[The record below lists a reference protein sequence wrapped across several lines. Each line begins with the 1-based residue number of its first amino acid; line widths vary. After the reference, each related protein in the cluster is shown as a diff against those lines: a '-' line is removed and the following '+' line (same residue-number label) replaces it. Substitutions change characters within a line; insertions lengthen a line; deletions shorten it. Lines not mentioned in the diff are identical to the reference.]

1 MQEHVDV
8 DRLIGLARSLI
19 AVGTPNPPGNEVALA
34 GTLRDA
40 LAPWAP
46 SWTEVE
52 PAPGRLSLIARLPGA
67 GDGGG
72 AGGRPT
78 LIVNGHTDVVPAVAE
93 RWSSDPFL
101 PSVVDGR
108 LYGRGSADMKGGLA
122 AAICAL
128 ATLEAAG
135 YEPACDIVFQFVAD
149 EERGGALGT
158 RALLETG
165 LVRGDACLVPEPTS
179 LAVCVAERGLLQGE
193 ILVKGRPAHGS
204 RPREGVS
211 AVEIGARVAL
221 ALHAADF
228 GGPDHPLL
236 GKPTA
241 NVGTFYG
248 GSALN
253 VVAEQ
258 ARVGFDRRLL
268 PGTSLEE
275 AIGGLHRRI
284 EGAGLGAVDYE
295 IKVQDYGEGSE
306 MSADHPFAALVRRCV
321 SSVTGRATPTIGMTF
336 TTDARFVRNQGGI
349 PAVVCGPGDIA
360 QAHGIDE
367 WADVSQL
374 VEATAAY
381 ADLYRCFG
389 AGAPEPPGRP
399 APLVSWSLVASPT
412 RPPPPR
418 PPRRPGG
425 AARGRRPPAS
435 GG

>member
-8 DRLIGLARSLI
+8 DRLIDLARALI
-19 AVGTPNPPGNEVALA
+19 ATGTPNPPGNEAAVAA
-34 GTLRDA
+34 ILRDA
-40 LAPWAP
+40 LAPWKP

-52 PAPGRLSLIARLPGA
+52 PAPGRLSLIARLA
-67 GDGGG
+67 GGGGGRPGGG
-72 AGGRPT
+72 AGAATRPI
-78 LIVNGHTDVVPAVAE
+78 LIVNGHTDVVPVVPE
-93 RWSSDPFL
+93 RWSSDPFT

-135 YEPACDIVFQFVAD
+135 HEAACDIVFQFVAD

-158 RALLETG
+158 RALLESG
-165 LVRGDACLVPEPTS
+165 LLQGDACLVPEPTS

-193 ILVKGRPAHGS
+193 ILIKGRPAHGS
-204 RPREGVS
+204 RPRDGVS
-211 AVEIGARVAL
+211 AVEIGAQIAL

-236 GKPTA
+236 GQPTA
-241 NVGTFYG
+241 NVGTFHG

-268 PGTSLEE
+268 PGTSLDE
-275 AIGGLHRRI
+275 AIAGLRRRI
-284 EGAGLGAVDYE
+284 DGAGLAAIDYDIE
-295 IKVQDYGEGSE
+295 VRDYGEGSE
-306 MSADHPFAALVRRCV
+306 MSVDHPFAALVRQCITA
-321 SSVTGRATPTIGMTF
+321 VTGRATPTIGMTF
-336 TTDARFVRNQGGI
+336 TTDARFVRNQAGI
-349 PAVVCGPGDIA
+349 PAVVCGPGDVA

-367 WADVSQL
+367 WASVSQL

-381 ADLYRCFG
+381 ADLYRSFG
-389 AGAPEPPGRP
+389 AVP
-399 APLVSWSLVASPT
+399 A
-412 RPPPPR
+412 
-418 PPRRPGG
+418 
-425 AARGRRPPAS
+425 
-435 GG
+435 

>member
-1 MQEHVDV
+1 VDEHVDV
-8 DRLIGLARSLI
+8 ERLVDLASTLI
-19 AVGTPNPPGNEVALA
+19 AVGTANPPGNEAALA
-34 GTLRDA
+34 GVLRDA
-40 LAPWAP
+40 LAPWGP

-52 PAPGRLSLIARLPGA
+52 PAPGRLSLVARVPGPGGGGTSPGA
-67 GDGGG
+67 
-72 AGGRPT
+72 RPT

-93 RWSSDPFL
+93 RWSRGPFD

-128 ATLEAAG
+128 ATLESAG
-135 YEPACDIVFQFVAD
+135 DGPACDIVFQFVAD

-158 RALLETG
+158 RALLGAG
-165 LVRGDACLVPEPTS
+165 LIRGDACLVPEPTS

-211 AVEIGARVAL
+211 AVELGAQVVL

-228 GGPDHPLL
+228 GGPDHLLL
-236 GKPTA
+236 GRPTA
-241 NVGTFYG
+241 NVGTFHG

-268 PGTSLEE
+268 PGVSLEE
-275 AIGGLHRRI
+275 AIEGLHRRL
-284 EGAGLGAVDYE
+284 ESAGLGTVDYE
-295 IKVQDYGEGSE
+295 IAVQDYGEGSE
-306 MSADHPFAALVRRCV
+306 MSADHPFAELVRQCTAT
-321 SSVTGRATPTIGMTF
+321 VTGRPTPTIGMTF

-349 PAVVCGPGDIA
+349 PTVVCGPGDIA

-367 WADVSQL
+367 WVDIGQL
-374 VEATAAY
+374 VAATAAY
-381 ADLYRCFG
+381 AAIYRAFG
-389 AGAPEPPGRP
+389 AVGP
-399 APLVSWSLVASPT
+399 
-412 RPPPPR
+412 
-418 PPRRPGG
+418 
-425 AARGRRPPAS
+425 
-435 GG
+435 